1 MSTPDEAAKRPV
13 PSAVMVPVK
22 GPSATELAH
31 KRSLQFVMRLYEIGD
46 VLGRFESLPTT
57 LPAVVAI
64 LARALPLHTVI
75 LLGTFHDEPE
85 AFVWRAPGET
95 EVAYVD
101 AKMHARDAYTYLM
114 GPKAPAP
121 PDLEAHDPLR
131 TAIDAAA
138 PVLDAEPTMLVAL
151 PLILTRGAVF
161 GMMQLGAAA
170 HLDEQDLVFI
180 ASAVHQ
186 VAVALD
192 RSTSREALA
201 RSRAMLAGIVGIV
214 SDAIVALDA
223 SQRIVIFNEGAASLF
238 GCSQQE
244 ALGAPLSRILAPAE
258 ETYVRG
264 FSADASRL
272 GDRLE
277 MIQVPRDGQERRV
290 ELVLSKMAIDGRR
303 VVALIA
309 RDVTERKRLEKAEQL
324 LSEAVHAREDLLA
337 AVAHDVR
344 SPLGNI
350 LLSTSMLLTVP
361 EQDAPSARKN
371 IERVQRLAG
380 RIDRLIADLLDA
392 STMEGGRFSIEP
404 VRMEIAPLLT
414 YVLETQRP
422 NAESMGLRLL
432 SEIAPDLP
440 AVHADTGRLE
450 QVLDNLLGNAIKFT
464 ASGGTITLRAER
476 AGGMIRVSV
485 RDTGL
490 GIPRAEL
497 PHLFDRFWQARR
509 TTRIGAG
516 LGLFLV
522 KGIVAAHGGAVG
534 VESKVGEGTTFSFTV
549 PLADPAAAP
558 PKIPPLKTRRPPRR
572 GS

>member
-1 MSTPDEAAKRPV
+1 MSTPAEPPGRV
-13 PSAVMVPVK
+13 PAVVMVPVR

-31 KRSLQFVMRLYEIGD
+31 RRSLQFVMRLYEIGD
-46 VLGRFESLPTT
+46 ALGRFESLEAT
-57 LPAVVAI
+57 LPAVVSI

-75 LLGTFHDEPE
+75 LLATVHDRPE

-95 EVAYVD
+95 EAAYAA
-101 AKMHARDAYTYLM
+101 AKAHARDAYTYLM
-114 GPKAPAP
+114 GPKAPPP

-131 TAIDAAA
+131 TATDAAA
-138 PVLDAEPTMLVAL
+138 PVLESEPTMLVAL
-151 PLILTRGAVF
+151 PLVVTRGAVF
-161 GMMQLGAAA
+161 GTMQLGAAA
-170 HLDEQDLVFI
+170 HLDEQDLVFM
-180 ASAVHQ
+180 ASAVQQ

-192 RSTSREALA
+192 RSTRREAVA
-201 RSRAMLAGIVGIV
+201 RSRAMLAGIVGII
-214 SDAIVALDA
+214 SDAIVALDVN
-223 SQRIVIFNEGAASLF
+223 QRIVVFNEGAAKLF
-238 GCSQQE
+238 GCPQQD
-244 ALGAPLSRILAPAE
+244 AVGAPLSRILAPPE
-258 ETYVRG
+258 EAYVRDFG
-264 FSADASRL
+264 ADPSRMA
-272 GDRLE
+272 DRLE
-277 MIQVPRDGQERRV
+277 MSRV
-290 ELVLSKMAIDGRR
+290 SEAGEESRLELMLSKMAIGGRPL
-303 VVALIA
+303 VALIA

-361 EQDAPSARKN
+361 PQDAPSTRKN

-392 STMEGGRFSIEP
+392 STMERGHFSIEP
-404 VRMEIAPLLT
+404 LRVEIAPLVT

-422 NAESMGLRLL
+422 HAESLGLRLL

-440 AVHADTGRLE
+440 PVHADAGRLE

-464 ASGGTITLRAER
+464 ASGGTVTLRAER
-476 AGGMIRVSV
+476 AGDMIRVSV
-485 RDTGL
+485 TDTGL

-497 PHLFDRFWQARR
+497 PHLFDRFWQARK

-522 KGIVAAHGGAVG
+522 KGIVQAHGGAVG
-534 VESKVGEGTTFSFTV
+534 VESKVGQGTTFSFTV
-549 PLADPAAAP
+549 PVAEPTAAP
-558 PKIPPLKTRRPPRR
+558 PKPALLKPGRPR
-572 GS
+572 GRAP

>member
-1 MSTPDEAAKRPV
+1 
-13 PSAVMVPVK
+13 
-22 GPSATELAH
+22 
-31 KRSLQFVMRLYEIGD
+31 
-46 VLGRFESLPTT
+46 
-57 LPAVVAI
+57 
-64 LARALPLHTVI
+64 
-75 LLGTFHDEPE
+75 
-85 AFVWRAPGET
+85 
-95 EVAYVD
+95 
-101 AKMHARDAYTYLM
+101 
-114 GPKAPAP
+114 
-121 PDLEAHDPLR
+121 
-131 TAIDAAA
+131 
-138 PVLDAEPTMLVAL
+138 
-151 PLILTRGAVF
+151 
-161 GMMQLGAAA
+161 MMQLGAAA

-201 RSRAMLAGIVGIV
+201 RSRAMLGGIVGIV

-422 NAESMGLRLL
+422 NAESMGLLLL